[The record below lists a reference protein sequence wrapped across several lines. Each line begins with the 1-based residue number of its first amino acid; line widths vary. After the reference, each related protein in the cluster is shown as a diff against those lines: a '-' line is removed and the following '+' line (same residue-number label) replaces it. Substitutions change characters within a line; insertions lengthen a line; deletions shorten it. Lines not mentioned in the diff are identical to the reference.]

1 MASSS
6 ANVLV
11 GVCSV
16 EFPTGSDIGWCTD
29 GVMLTVSTD
38 LFDVKV
44 EEVVGTLKRVVVDQ
58 SIAVVLNLAEGVL
71 ATMGKVIPASAEAGG
86 TLTIGNQSLQ
96 SGELKLVGK
105 NPAGFNRTITLSNVN
120 PTGEVGIPYR
130 KGEIS
135 IVPVTFSALV
145 APATGAFGTIVDAA
159 A

>member
-71 ATMGKVIPASAEAGG
+71 ATMGKVIPASAEATG
-86 TLTIGNQSLQ
+86 TLTLGGQTLQ

-105 NPAGFNRTITLSNVN
+105 NPAGLARTITLTTVN

-145 APATGAFGTIVDAA
+145 TPATGEFGTIVDSA
-159 A
+159 